1 VTDLAFGGRGFEP
14 PDFRPAWLRPA
25 AIAIVLSL
33 HAAALGTLPFLA
45 RNPPERPLEV
55 IVDVQ
60 PEAAEVAAPPPAAPR
75 EPQAALPPA
84 PAPPLQDAIAPPPA
98 PAADAVEATPVQ
110 PAPPAVE
117 APPPASLSPAPSPP
131 PEPIVASPPETP
143 PPPPARA
150 ELAPARPL
158 PLQVKP
164 PKPQPKATPK
174 PAPGQAKSAQA
185 PKAAPAE
192 TPRAAAPAGAPA
204 SAAAG
209 AASQSA
215 YVSAMSAAIR
225 SRLFYP
231 PAARARGAKGVVG
244 VAFTIGASGALSSFA
259 ITRSSG
265 DEDLD
270 GAARALVQSA
280 HFPPPPGGPVHVS
293 TSFNYVPH

>member
-1 VTDLAFGGRGFEP
+1 MTDLALDGRGFEP

-25 AIAIVLSL
+25 AIAIVLSF

-45 RNPPERPLEV
+45 RNSPDETPREV

-60 PEAAEVAAPPPAAPR
+60 PEAPEVPAPPPAAPR
-75 EPQAALPPA
+75 EFDAAEALPPG
-84 PAPPLQDAIAPPPA
+84 PAPPSQDAIAPPPA
-98 PAADAVEATPVQ
+98 PVAHAVDATPVQ
-110 PAPPAVE
+110 PTPSAVE
-117 APPPASLSPAPSPP
+117 APPPASLSPAPAPP
-131 PEPIVASPPETP
+131 PEPIIALP
-143 PPPPARA
+143 PPRPAPV
-150 ELAPARPL
+150 ELAPAKPL

-164 PKPQPKATPK
+164 PKPQPKAAPKLTPV
-174 PAPGQAKSAQA
+174 QAKPAQA
-185 PKAAPAE
+185 PKAPPAE
-192 TPRAAAPAGAPA
+192 TPRAAAPASAPA
-204 SAAAG
+204 PAAAG
-209 AASQSA
+209 AGSQSA

-231 PAARARGAKGVVG
+231 PAARARGARGVVG

-280 HFPPPPGGPVHVS
+280 HFLPPPGGPVHVS
-293 TSFNYVPH
+293 TSFNYVPR